1 MTTSGQHRSDLRP
14 LTMSAGEDLLAGAFN
29 WGVFTR
35 LGWLEVKRRYRRTVI
50 GPLWGSINLTVFV
63 LALGTVGGGLL
74 DKNFAEYLPFLA
86 AGMIV
91 WFWLSSTIN
100 ESCTLFIAAATL
112 FRQMQF
118 SYSTLALAL
127 VWRNFVAFLHNIA
140 IYFIAILLFVPHHL
154 TLQTLWVVPGVI
166 VVLFNSVWVALLLG
180 MLCLRFRDLQ
190 QMVATFVQIAMFITP
205 IFWPPDKLDG
215 IRRLIFVDLNPLY
228 SLIEIV
234 RAPLLGTGPE
244 FVAVAGAVVITV
256 VGWSI
261 TFVLF
266 GVFRRR
272 IAYWA

>member
-1 MTTSGQHRSDLRP
+1 MTTSGQNRSDLRP

-29 WGVFTR
+29 WDVFTR

-74 DKNFAEYLPFLA
+74 DKNFSEYLPFLA

-100 ESCTLFIAAATL
+100 ESCTLFISAVTL

-140 IYFIAILLFVPHHL
+140 IYFIAILLFVPLHL

-215 IRRLIFVDLNPLY
+215 IRRLVFVDLNPLY

-244 FVAVAGAVVITV
+244 FVAVVGAVVITV

-261 TFVLF
+261 TFILF
-266 GVFRRR
+266 GVFRKR